1 MLTQLNVEVDPWAYA
16 GKEECYTAA
25 RRSMQERS
33 PTADLK

>member
-1 MLTQLNVEVDPWAYA
+1 MQPNVEVGPWAYA
-16 GKEECYTAA
+16 GREECYTAG